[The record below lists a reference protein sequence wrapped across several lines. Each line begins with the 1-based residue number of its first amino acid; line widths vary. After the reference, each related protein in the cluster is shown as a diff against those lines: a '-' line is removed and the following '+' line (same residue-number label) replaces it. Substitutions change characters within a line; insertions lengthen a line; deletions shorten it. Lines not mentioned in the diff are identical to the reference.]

1 MARPSLASAIAR
13 AARSVFP
20 ATPRVWA
27 AGLAL
32 GCAACGSEVT
42 PSQPEPPPPNEGVVG
57 TVLKYVGDFSCCAP
71 TGTKEPLSVN
81 VNAASGPIELLWP
94 EGEGL
99 VLVEEVP
106 VVASAPTDEDGR
118 YTLLLH
124 PGEYTIF
131 AEYEGAILL
140 GGSLV
145 PQGDTYLS
153 RPTEVLEDELAEV
166 HLLETSDAYF

>member
-57 TVLKYVGDFSCCAP
+57 TVLKYVGDFSCCPP

-81 VNAASGPIELLWP
+81 VNAASGPVELVRV
-94 EGEGL
+94 EGYAL
-99 VLVEEVP
+99 MLVEDVA

-131 AEYEGAILL
+131 AEYEGTILVR
-140 GGSLV
+140 SII
-145 PQGDTYLS
+145 PQGEGYYLS
-153 RPTEVLEDELAEV
+153 SPTEVLEDELAEV
-166 HLLETSDAYF
+166 HLLETSEAYF